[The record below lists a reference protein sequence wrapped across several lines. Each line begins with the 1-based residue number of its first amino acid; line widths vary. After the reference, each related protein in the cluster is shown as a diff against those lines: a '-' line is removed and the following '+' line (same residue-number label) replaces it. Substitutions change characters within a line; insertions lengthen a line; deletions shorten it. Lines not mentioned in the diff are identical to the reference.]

1 MDLLHVS
8 GIHKQEAGNTVLQE
22 IGFRQQAG
30 QKIAIVGESGA
41 GKSTLLK
48 IIAGLVQPDA
58 GQVLLEGKRVEG
70 PYEKLIPGHPA
81 IAYLSQHFELRNNY
95 RVEEILSYANELPG
109 DEAGILYEVCRI
121 DHLLQRKTDQ
131 LSGGEKQRI
140 ALARLLVGA
149 PRLLLLDEPYSNL
162 DLPHKKLLKS
172 IISDIG
178 ERLHIT
184 CLLVSH
190 DPQDILPWADEI
202 IVMKQGRFGQQG
214 SPEHIYR
221 QPADEYTGALF
232 GDYCLM
238 SPADTLTLSGLPEA
252 ELPGKRLFIR
262 PEQWVLGASR
272 NNAIEGRV
280 GKIAFA
286 GAGYEIDIFLPRYT
300 IRVKTTATVAVAVA
314 KGDTVYVSCAP
325 GDRWYV

>member
-1 MDLLHVS
+1 MHVS
-8 GIHKQEAGNTVLQE
+8 GIHKQEAGNIVLQE
-22 IGFRQQAG
+22 IGFTQQAL

-48 IIAGLVQPDA
+48 IIAGLAQPDA
-58 GQVLLEGKRVEG
+58 GQVLFDNKRVEG
-70 PYEKLIPGHPA
+70 PYEKLIPGHPS

-109 DEAGILYEVCRI
+109 DDAGILFEVCRI

-172 IISDIG
+172 IINDIG
-178 ERLHIT
+178 ERLKIS

-202 IVMKQGRFGQQG
+202 IVMKDGRLVQQG
-214 SPEHIYR
+214 APEQIYR
-221 QPADEYTGALF
+221 QPADEYTGGLF

-238 SPADTLTLSGLPEA
+238 SPADTAVLTGGTEA
-252 ELPGKRLFIR
+252 ELNGKRLFVR
-262 PEQWVLGASR
+262 PEQLILASSPGNVLEGKV
-272 NNAIEGRV
+272 GRV
-280 GKIAFA
+280 SFA
-286 GAGYEIDIFLPRYT
+286 GSAYEIDVLLPRYA
-300 IRVKTTATVAVAVA
+300 IRLKTGVAEVS
-314 KGDTVYVSCAP
+314 KGDTVYVSLAP
-325 GDRWYV
+325 GERWYL